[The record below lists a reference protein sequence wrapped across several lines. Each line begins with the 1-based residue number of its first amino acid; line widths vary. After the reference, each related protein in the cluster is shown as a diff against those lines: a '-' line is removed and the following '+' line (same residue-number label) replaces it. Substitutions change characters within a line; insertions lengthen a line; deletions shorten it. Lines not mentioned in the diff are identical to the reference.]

1 MSCYR
6 SQFGLS
12 AFLSPHTRP
21 PLPIP
26 PLSIRH
32 GNSILRQ
39 HASQAERHAHPSPA
53 CNSVN
58 TGSVHRPFFMA
69 PQVFNLLVPSLSV
82 RSLTSTLWKPCT
94 LSLMELYEYLFP
106 SALPVSLLLHHV
118 CSATVWCS
126 IFRNGSEEGWRG
138 GGVEGKGRGRLP
150 EGSALW
156 LALSNWLMRKASL
169 CSWQAGDSSS
179 WLRWYTYLGLKWWWR
194 WWREGLPSHCKGVKK
209 EIRLLHIMPN
219 EIGPPADA
227 HATMSCE
234 HTHTLPGWIE
244 HTVNGMGE
252 GVCGRAE
259 WQRAWMRD
267 EEHMLEVHVFCL
279 SDIRV
284 WKEHSVSG
292 SMEDNKK
299 MGEKTKKE
307 KKNGT
312 GSLLFWQMM
321 FHLRGFIVLQVPFR
335 FISFLVFAEWPRA
348 LWYHRVSHK
357 NTGGLCLSCVLL
369 TNAAWDLW
377 DTFEIQCIWIHGV
390 ILCRK
395 YTKLIQFYPKPK
407 LLMWRPKNGQKKK
420 N

>member
-1 MSCYR
+1 MQSDTSFIPDSYLSIGAHICDVSTWANITELLIECQHPSRKKKILAPPQRGEAEDQIQSACAVLVSMSCYR

-82 RSLTSTLWKPCT
+82 RSLTSTLWKPCK

-106 SALPVSLLLHHV
+106 SALPVSLLLHQV

-126 IFRNGSEEGWRG
+126 IFRNESEEGWRG

-179 WLRWYTYLGLKWWWR
+179 WLRWYTYLGLKWRWR

-234 HTHTLPGWIE
+234 HTHTLPSWTE

-259 WQRAWMRD
+259 WQTAWMRD

-284 WKEHSVSG
+284 WKEHSISG

-307 KKNGT
+307 KK
-312 GSLLFWQMM
+312 
-321 FHLRGFIVLQVPFR
+321 
-335 FISFLVFAEWPRA
+335 RA
-348 LWYHRVSHK
+348 QEAFCSDKWCS
-357 NTGGLCLSCVLL
+357 TSE
-369 TNAAWDLW
+369 AS
-377 DTFEIQCIWIHGV
+377 
-390 ILCRK
+390 
-395 YTKLIQFYPKPK
+395 
-407 LLMWRPKNGQKKK
+407 
-420 N
+420 